1 MLELR
6 TTYFFWKVGSR
17 RDASVADKVSSPD
30 KVRVVTDEKED
41 GPGLI
46 LGCSEAAGKIL
57 ELTSLDARVLTN
69 RGTRAIGGDTV
80 DTDLIRGKLY
90 CHSARKV

>member
-6 TTYFFWKVGSR
+6 TTFFFRKVGSC

-30 KVRVVTDEKED
+30 KVRVVTCEKED

-46 LGCSEAAGKIL
+46 LGCSETAGKIL
-57 ELTSLDARVLTN
+57 ELASLDARVLTN
-69 RGTRAIGGDTV
+69 RGTRAVRGDAV
-80 DTDLIRGKLY
+80 DANIIR
-90 CHSARKV
+90 S